1 MICPNCNTMNPN
13 SIKKCIKCGEK
24 LEKSSGGP
32 ALKPSASTGG
42 PMLKQKSK
50 PEKPAKV
57 PKQPGQEGGNKGNLR
72 LLLLLLLLVVAAYF
86 GWTYYGDELL
96 NLAGGKQQ
104 DSLLTA
110 DTLEVPQDS
119 TVLLYSEL
127 KKTRQDTTLYKTLS
141 DAEKAQLSKKRKTYT
156 DKFYYSKDNKKM
168 ILIQGH
174 SFKMG
179 SESGTEIEKPQ
190 HTAKVIDFYLDETEV
205 TNAQFKK
212 FLEETKYKPKGSLS
226 HLRDRR
232 FNADDMPV
240 VDVDY
245 DDAVAYCAWA
255 GKRLPTEIEW
265 ECAAKDTQNL
275 VYPTGKDMTPKDARF
290 GLNIT
295 TGTPMPVKSYKPN
308 SHGIYDLAGNV
319 SEWVHGVIYA
329 YPGNESF
336 SRYFGKTRVPRGGSW
351 MSLKEDCKTYRR
363 AILDISQSTG
373 NIGFRGAISKSEIE
387 NLINK

>member
-1 MICPNCNTMNPN
+1 MNPN

-32 ALKPSASTGG
+32 ALKPAASSGG
-42 PMLKQKSK
+42 PMLMQKSK
-50 PEKPAKV
+50 PEKP
-57 PKQPGQEGGNKGNLR
+57 PKAPKTPNAEGGNKGNTR
-72 LLLLLLLLVVAAYF
+72 LLLLFLLMVAVAYF
-86 GWTYYGDELL
+86 AWTYYGNELM
-96 NLAGGKQQ
+96 NMFAGTDSG
-104 DSLLTA
+104 DSLVVA
-110 DTLEVPQDS
+110 DTLAVPQDS

-127 KKTRQDTTLYKTLS
+127 KKSRQDTTLYKTMS

-168 ILIQGH
+168 ILIKGH
-174 SFKMG
+174 SFQMG
-179 SESGTEIEKPQ
+179 SDKGSDIEKPQ
-190 HTAKVIDFYLDETEV
+190 HTARVIDYYLDETEV

-232 FNADDMPV
+232 FNSDDMPV

-245 DDAVAYCAWA
+245 DDAVAYCVWA

-275 VYPTGKDMTPKDARF
+275 VYPTGKDMTGKEARF

-295 TGTPMPVKSYKPN
+295 VGTPMPVKSYKPN
-308 SHGIYDLAGNV
+308 TLGIYDLAGNV
-319 SEWVHGVIYA
+319 SEWVHGVIYP
-329 YPGNESF
+329 YPGNDSF

-351 MSLKEDCKTYRR
+351 MSSKEDCKTYRR

-373 NIGFRGAISKSEIE
+373 NIGFR
-387 NLINK
+387 